1 MLNWQKEYL
10 GKRLAHFSFRMIVG
24 IIGFAVIALAA
35 KSVGWLSD
43 YLKSVVEF
51 SPMINLLLT
60 HAEHAILL
68 IDVVLLVIY
77 TAKSI
82 RDLVGY
88 KSVNGDAQ
96 E

>member
-1 MLNWQKEYL
+1 MLNRQREDL
-10 GKRLAHFSFRMIVG
+10 GKKLAHFSFRMIVG
-24 IIGFAVIALAA
+24 IMGFAVIAFAA

-43 YLKSVVEF
+43 YLKSAVEF
-51 SPMINLLLT
+51 SVLINLLLT

-68 IDVVLLVIY
+68 IDVILFFIY

-82 RDLVGY
+82 RDLIGY
-88 KSVNGDAQ
+88 KSVNNGAK